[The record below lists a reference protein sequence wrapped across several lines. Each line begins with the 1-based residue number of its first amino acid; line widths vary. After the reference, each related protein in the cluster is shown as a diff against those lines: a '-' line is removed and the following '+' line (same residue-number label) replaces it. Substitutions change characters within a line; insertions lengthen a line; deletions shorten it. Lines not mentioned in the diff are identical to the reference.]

1 MTARRIDSIWL
12 IGGLS
17 LMVVLV
23 VASWFLLI
31 KPKYAEADSERESA
45 GTIAAQAS
53 SLKSKY
59 SQQKERAEGLD
70 TFMATLATYQAALPL
85 SSNNNSI
92 PAFLREL
99 QTLGT
104 KLDVDVSAY
113 SAAKP
118 ETSGT
123 AGPVSELPITL
134 NASGKIANLSKFMKQ
149 LQNTQPRAVL
159 IESANLT
166 TDDGA
171 ETGSV
176 TLSLNAF
183 ITTSETVDLAELKK
197 VLAETA

>member
-134 NASGKIANLSKFMKQ
+134 NASGKITNLSKFMKQ